1 MTTYNWNCKTVD
13 CYPEQDNEADVV
25 YNVHWI
31 ETGVSDQVDS
41 KGNPYSA
48 TNIGTQTLDTSQITE
63 FIPFDQLTNDEVV
76 AWTKG
81 AMGDEQVASIEAS
94 IQSQIDSLIT
104 PTSVTLTI
112 GEPVPPT
119 PEVEEPQEP
128 EVED

>member
-31 ETGVSDQVDS
+31 VTGVSDEVDS

-48 TNIGTQTLDTSQITE
+48 TNIGTQALDTSQITE

-81 AMGDEQVASIEAS
+81 AMGEEQVDSIEAS
-94 IQSQIDSLIT
+94 IQSQIESLIT

-128 EVED
+128 ETED

>member
-1 MTTYNWNCKTVD
+1 MVTYDWNCKTVD
-13 CYPEQDNEADVV
+13 CYPNYDNEADVV

-31 ETGVSDQVDS
+31 VTGVSDEIDPQ
-41 KGNPYSA
+41 GNPYSA
-48 TNIGTQTLDTSQITE
+48 TNIGTQTLDTSQITN

-81 AMGDEQVASIEAS
+81 AMGEEQVASIESS
-94 IQSQIDSLIT
+94 IQSQIDDLIT

-119 PEVEEPQEP
+119 E
-128 EVED
+128 